1 MSVHYDCSRQ
11 SAPAIWN
18 REILRGQVNLLCRIA
33 DNLRQLP
40 EDEVEHFEHRLH
52 AAWTDIGHMLASI
65 SDSRDEREGWR

>member
-1 MSVHYDCSRQ
+1 MSVHYDYPRQ
-11 SAPAIWN
+11 SAPVIVS

-40 EDEVEHFEHRLH
+40 EEDVAHFEYRLH

-65 SDSRDEREGWR
+65 SDSRNEREGRQ

>member
-1 MSVHYDCSRQ
+1 MSVHYDCSRH

-40 EDEVEHFEHRLH
+40 EEDVERFEPRLH

-65 SDSRDEREGWR
+65 SNSRDEREGQQ